1 MNKIKAGVIGTGHM
15 GHYHVNVYAE
25 QLNNVDF
32 FGIADIDSGKVSEL
46 SEKYQIEGY
55 NDYREL
61 LKNVDFVSIAV
72 PTKNHYE
79 VAKECLEA
87 GVHVLVEKP
96 FTTEYKQAEELFE
109 IANKKNLILQV
120 GHVERFN
127 GAVQELKKIVK
138 DPFLM
143 ESRRIGPFITRAQD
157 DNVVMDL
164 MIHDLDI
171 ILNIIGDMP
180 EEFSAFGK
188 KICSGRYDVASVQL
202 KFNNG
207 CIATVVASRVS
218 ENKLRTLAITQKDA
232 YIFLDYTDQDIH
244 IHRRADSGYL
254 VSRQE
259 IRYKQESFIERI
271 FVYKDNPLKLQIK
284 HLVDCILG
292 TGKRMYT
299 EEDELRS
306 LKLALNILSSLK
318 DN

>member
-25 QLNNVDF
+25 QLTNIEF
-32 FGIADIDSGKVSEL
+32 HGIADIDAKKVSEL
-46 SEKYQIEGY
+46 SEKYQIKGY
-55 NDYREL
+55 QDYRDL
-61 LKNVDFVSIAV
+61 LKEVDVVSIAV
-72 PTKNHYE
+72 PTNMHYE
-79 VAKECLEA
+79 IAKECLEA

-96 FTTEYKQAEELFE
+96 FTTDFAKAEELFD
-109 IANKKNLILQV
+109 IANRKNLILQV

-138 DPFLM
+138 DPFLI
-143 ESRRIGPFITRAQD
+143 ESRRIGPFISRAQD
-157 DNVVMDL
+157 DNVIMDL

-180 EEFSAFGK
+180 DQFSAFGK
-188 KICSGRYDVASVQL
+188 KICSGRFDVASVQL
-202 KFNNG
+202 RFNNG

-232 YIFLDYTDQDIH
+232 YIFLNYTDQDIH
-244 IHRRADSGYL
+244 IHRRADSGYF

-284 HLVDCILG
+284 HLIDCI
-292 TGKRMYT
+292 TGNDKRMYS

-306 LKLALNILSSLK
+306 LKLALNILSGLK
-318 DN
+318 DS

>member
-1 MNKIKAGVIGTGHM
+1 MSKLKAGVIGTGHM

-25 QLNNVDF
+25 QLNNVYF
-32 FGIADIDSGKVSEL
+32 HGIADIDSKKVEEL
-46 SEKYQIEGY
+46 SEKYQIKGY
-55 NDYREL
+55 LDYHKL
-61 LKNVDFVSIAV
+61 LKNVDIVSLAV
-72 PTKNHYE
+72 PTKLHYE
-79 VAKECLEA
+79 IAKDCLEA

-96 FTTEYKQAEELFE
+96 FTTDYSQAEELFD
-109 IANKKNLILQV
+109 IAKRKNLILQV

-138 DPFLM
+138 DPYLM
-143 ESRRIGPFITRAQD
+143 ESRRIGPFITRAKD
-157 DNVVMDL
+157 DNVIMDL

-171 ILNIIGDMP
+171 ILNLLDEQP
-180 EEFSAFGK
+180 ENYSAFGK
-188 KICSGRYDVASVQL
+188 KICSGKVDVASVQL
-202 KFNNG
+202 KFKSG

-244 IHRRADSGYL
+244 IHRRADSGYF
-254 VSRQE
+254 VSREE

-284 HLVDCILG
+284 HFIDCVSG
-292 TGKRMYT
+292 DGKRMYS

-306 LKLALNILSSLK
+306 LKLALNILSSIK
-318 DN
+318 EN